1 MGPRGRIFDGA
12 TWEMVF
18 IYEYS
23 IIFTYI
29 YIYNIYIYI
38 MYIETYIYIC
48 FGSLLAIATRCD
60 ENLIAQNEWIRSHA
74 TGGFEKGW
82 VSSTRCYL
90 QKIRDL
96 T

>member
-1 MGPRGRIFDGA
+1 
-12 TWEMVF
+12 
-18 IYEYS
+18 
-23 IIFTYI
+23 
-29 YIYNIYIYI
+29 